1 MIAGV
6 VLLNHGGVDGD
17 RHVDVDRFL
26 IVGGVGFGDGGYHR
40 RTRAHGQVLIVIH
53 GGLSLVLIGS

>member
-17 RHVDVDRFL
+17 RYMDVDWFL
-26 IVGGVGFGDGGYHR
+26 IVGRVGFGDGGYNR
-40 RTRAHGQVLIVIH
+40 RTRAYGQVLIVIH
-53 GGLSLVLIGS
+53 RGLSFVLIGS